1 MWFNVTS
8 CNFLSLLVLNHHIMS
23 AFIITAII
31 ILLAL
36 GYLAFRL
43 FNKQPSHVTAAG
55 AGLSNEL
62 KQVLQQHVDYYNK
75 LSDAEKSRFESLIAG
90 FLEKVHIEGV
100 GLEITDLDRALIA
113 SSAIIPIFGYKEW
126 RYTNLTNVILYPDT
140 FNNDFQ
146 FEGEREGRSIM
157 GMVGSGYMNG
167 QMLLSRAALLKGFS
181 ATSGKNNTGIHEFV
195 HLLDKSD
202 GATDGVPENVLP
214 HEYATPWLKMM
225 HQEINRIKKGNS
237 DIDPYAATNEAE
249 FLAVASEYFFEK
261 PEQFQQKHPELYEQ
275 LSRIYSQYPAAGDK
289 AC

>member
-1 MWFNVTS
+1 MT
-8 CNFLSLLVLNHHIMS
+8 
-23 AFIITAII
+23 AFIIVSII
-31 ILLAL
+31 VVLAL

-43 FNKQPSHVTAAG
+43 FNKQSKSIAPVNVN
-55 AGLSNEL
+55 LSNDL
-62 KQVLQQHVDYYNK
+62 KQLLQQHVNYYDK
-75 LSDAEKSRFESLIAG
+75 LTTDAKSRFESLIAG
-90 FLEKVHIEGV
+90 FLETVHIEGV
-100 GLEITDLDRALIA
+100 GLEITDLDKVLIA

-146 FEGEREGRSIM
+146 FEGEQEGRNIM

-181 ATSGKNNTGIHEFV
+181 AASGKNNTGIHEFV

-202 GATDGVPENVLP
+202 GATDGVPENVIP

-225 HQEINRIKKGNS
+225 HQEISRIEKGHS

-249 FLAVASEYFFEK
+249 FLAVTSECFFEK
-261 PEQFQQKHPELYEQ
+261 PEQFKQKHPELYEQ
-275 LSRIYSQYPAAGDK
+275 LSRIYGQKPAD
-289 AC
+289 